1 MKDKVA
7 SQEHRSYEH
16 GIKTDVW
23 MERSALEAI
32 RAAGLQAPKADLSSF
47 TTWGYENS
55 SQAATITDE
64 FLVSQMPCGPQ
75 GHPGQPGQENGG
87 HRRNEIPL
95 SHPSSR
101 SSIHPET
108 LATSSTC
115 QKGLDTQARNAGE
128 ARVRDSGH
136 VRPRPS
142 SSGETRT

>member
-1 MKDKVA
+1 
-7 SQEHRSYEH
+7 
-16 GIKTDVW
+16 

-87 HRRNEIPL
+87 DRRNEKPL
-95 SHPSSR
+95 SHPPSR
-101 SSIHPET
+101 PKIHPEN
-108 LATSSTC
+108 LSTNPHC
-115 QKGLDTQARNAGE
+115 PK
-128 ARVRDSGH
+128 
-136 VRPRPS
+136 RPDN
-142 SSGETRT
+142 

>member
-1 MKDKVA
+1 
-7 SQEHRSYEH
+7 
-16 GIKTDVW
+16 

-55 SQAATITDE
+55 SQAATVTDE

-87 HRRNEIPL
+87 HRPNEIPP

-101 SSIHPET
+101 PTIHPQT
-108 LATSSTC
+108 LATSSTRP
-115 QKGLDTQARNAGE
+115 KGLDTQARKPA
-128 ARVRDSGH
+128 DS
-136 VRPRPS
+136 
-142 SSGETRT
+142 